1 MTNTDIISNFM
12 RRLELWIYDNI
23 GSGDGTNHILTI
35 WKDNPYMA
43 SHLVDKWLGYV
54 RKARSAAGADAEEQ
68 TVQTMALLEFLGSL
82 DESNHK
88 TFIKYIAENGR
99 PMY

>member
-1 MTNTDIISNFM
+1 MTNIDIISNFM

-35 WKDNPYMA
+35 WKDDPYMA

-54 RKARSAAGADAEEQ
+54 RKAQSAAGPDADAQ
-68 TVQTMALLEFLGSL
+68 TVQTLALAEFLMSL
-82 DESNHK
+82 DENNHK
-88 TFIKYIAENGR
+88 IFIKYIAENGR

>member
-1 MTNTDIISNFM
+1 MTSIDIISNFM

-35 WKDNPYMA
+35 WKDDPYMA

-54 RKARSAAGADAEEQ
+54 RKAQSAAGPDADAQ
-68 TVQTMALLEFLGSL
+68 TVQTLALAEFLMSL
-82 DESNHK
+82 DENNHK
-88 TFIKYIAENGR
+88 IFIKYIAENGR

>member
-1 MTNTDIISNFM
+1 MTGTEIISNFM

-35 WKDNPYMA
+35 WKDDPYMA
-43 SHLVDKWLGYV
+43 SHLVDKWRGYV
-54 RKARSAAGADAEEQ
+54 RKARSAAGAEAEEQ
-68 TVQTMALLEFLGSL
+68 TVQTLALKDFLISL
-82 DESNHK
+82 DENNHK
-88 TFIKYIAENGR
+88 TFIKYIVENGR

>member
-1 MTNTDIISNFM
+1 MTSVDIISNFM

-35 WKDNPYMA
+35 WKDDPYMA
-43 SHLVDKWLGYV
+43 SHLVDKWHGYV
-54 RKARSAAGADAEEQ
+54 RKAQSAAGPDADAQ
-68 TVQTMALLEFLGSL
+68 TVQTLALAEFLMSL
-82 DESNHK
+82 DENNHK
-88 TFIKYIAENGR
+88 TFIKWIAENGR